1 MYLVLHELD
10 KLLIAQAGF
19 LAQRRLVRGIRL
31 NHAEATMIR
40 DGDRS
45 VSELMSIGAK
55 ILGRRH
61 VNSFARSTV
70 AGLQVEGTFPT
81 GTHLVT
87 VDHPISSDDGNLELA
102 MYGSELTTPQGDLF
116 PAPDGGENENED
128 QSSVGAIVC
137 NDSPD
142 IVLREGRP
150 RRNVKVTNRGDRAIQ
165 VGSHFHFIET
175 NPFLDFDRLKAYG
188 FHFDIPA
195 GTSVRF
201 EPGDTKTVTLSEIGG
216 LKSIR
221 GGSSIAPGRIDIS
234 MADNILRR
242 IKEEGCHHA
251 LETQSETGKH
261 IDAHRI
267 DRQTYASMY
276 GPTVGDLVRLS
287 STGGKTLRDGI
298 GQASGRSDAQ
308 CLDLVITNAI
318 VVDWS
323 GIFKAGIV
331 VKEGYIVGIGKAGNP
346 DTMDRVN
353 PALIIGS
360 TTDVIAGEGSDTG
373 IAGLRDQIQAGVA
386 GLKVH
391 EDWGCTPSSISNRL
405 ELCDE
410 YDVQCELHSDSLNE
424 AGFVE
429 QTAAAF
435 KGRTIHAYHIKGAG
449 GGHAPD
455 LIRLVEYPNV
465 LRSSTNP
472 TCPYTTDTVDENL
485 DTAMS
490 CHHLS
495 KDIPEDVVFAESRV
509 RAETIAAED
518 VLPDLGA
525 ISRMSSESQAM
536 GRCGETIVRTWNMA
550 HANKVHRGRL
560 EETRG

>member
-31 NHAEATMIR
+31 NHAEATALISNVLHEMIR

-287 STGGKTLRDGI
+287 STG
-298 GQASGRSDAQ
+298 
-308 CLDLVITNAI
+308 
-318 VVDWS
+318 
-323 GIFKAGIV
+323 
-331 VKEGYIVGIGKAGNP
+331 P
-346 DTMDRVN
+346 
-353 PALIIGS
+353 
-360 TTDVIAGEGSDTG
+360 
-373 IAGLRDQIQAGVA
+373 
-386 GLKVH
+386 
-391 EDWGCTPSSISNRL
+391 
-405 ELCDE
+405 
-410 YDVQCELHSDSLNE
+410 
-424 AGFVE
+424 
-429 QTAAAF
+429 
-435 KGRTIHAYHIKGAG
+435 
-449 GGHAPD
+449 
-455 LIRLVEYPNV
+455 
-465 LRSSTNP
+465 
-472 TCPYTTDTVDENL
+472 
-485 DTAMS
+485 
-490 CHHLS
+490 
-495 KDIPEDVVFAESRV
+495 
-509 RAETIAAED
+509 
-518 VLPDLGA
+518 
-525 ISRMSSESQAM
+525 
-536 GRCGETIVRTWNMA
+536 
-550 HANKVHRGRL
+550 
-560 EETRG
+560 